1 MSLSP
6 PPHPITPYPN
16 PRPCASFR
24 KRIRPF
30 CARDPPPL
38 RAPSLSHAT
47 CRARGTSAPH
57 TPNRIQPRP
66 APPRLAPSHPQCP
79 TRVLRVLVTGLRD
92 GGRGA
97 WVGRVPRARARTSH
111 RAPLLSNPHLTLAL
125 SETPLAQNMRSS
137 PSSTLRYTASAVES
151 VLPRR
156 RSVCAAIR
164 VPHRR
169 GGDAGSSPA
178 PLDALASSRFFRLP
192 LVRPQRPPSRAT
204 RHGPA
209 QTQKRDGVR
218 VRSQR
223 VINTP
228 NQT

>member
-47 CRARGTSAPH
+47 CRAPGTSAPH

-66 APPRLAPSHPQCP
+66 APPRRAPSHPQCP

-97 WVGRVPRARARTSH
+97 WVGRVPRARAWGPPPSH

-125 SETPLAQNMRSS
+125 SETPLAQTHAKL
-137 PSSTLRYTASAVES
+137 TLVDAQVHG
-151 VLPRR
+151 LRR
-156 RSVCAAIR
+156 RDR
-164 VPHRR
+164 VDQNTAPAR
-169 GGDAGSSPA
+169 GTSNPS
-178 PLDALASSRFFRLP
+178 ALLACRPRLSW
-192 LVRPQRPPSRAT
+192 R
-204 RHGPA
+204 
-209 QTQKRDGVR
+209 
-218 VRSQR
+218 
-223 VINTP
+223 
-228 NQT
+228 